1 MTAYTSPVLAP
12 SAIPELAVASMN
24 ATHREEVELVNAL
37 GALLESGLRGQVAE
51 ADITA
56 TLHAWV
62 QHTRQHFEREN
73 RLMQEY
79 GFPALPVHRGEHARM
94 LDIIE
99 SQQRHWLE
107 SRQVEPL
114 AAFVFRQ
121 WPEWFNLHVNTM
133 DRVTALF
140 ISQQTA

>member
-12 SAIPELAVASMN
+12 SAIPELAVESMN

-37 GALLESGLRGQVAE
+37 GALLASGLRGQVAE
-51 ADITA
+51 ADISA
-56 TLHAWV
+56 KLDAWV

-73 RLMQEY
+73 QLMQDY

-94 LDIIE
+94 LGIIE
-99 SQQRHWLE
+99 SQQRQWLE
-107 SRQVEPL
+107 SREVAPL

-121 WPEWFNLHVNTM
+121 WPDWFNLHVNTM
-133 DRVTALF
+133 DRVTAAF
-140 ISQQTA
+140 ISHRVA

>member
-12 SAIPELAVASMN
+12 SAIPEVAVESMN

-37 GALLESGLRGQVAE
+37 GALLESGLRGQVDEPGISGAL
-51 ADITA
+51 D
-56 TLHAWV
+56 AWV

-73 RLMQEY
+73 QLMQEY
-79 GFPALPVHRGEHARM
+79 GFPALPVHRGEHVRM

-121 WPEWFNLHVNTM
+121 WLEWFNLHVNTM
-133 DRVTALF
+133 DRVTAAF
-140 ISQQTA
+140 VSQRTA